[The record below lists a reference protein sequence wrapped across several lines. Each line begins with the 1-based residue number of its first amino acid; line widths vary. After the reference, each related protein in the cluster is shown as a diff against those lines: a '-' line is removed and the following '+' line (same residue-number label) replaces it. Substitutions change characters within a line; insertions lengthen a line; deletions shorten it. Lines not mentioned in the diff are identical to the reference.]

1 MQSFTRETDLDSYS
15 DTQLLDACKAMN
27 EKLLAGSEHILNGVI
42 SLGSIEVSKLF
53 VSVNRELDQN
63 YAWINGNLI
72 VVYRENDKV
81 VQAHEGAYGTHMAQE
96 SADRVADVFLVVQQ
110 ALADFP
116 ACDAPGDVLKGV
128 AQQLPFM
135 FFPEFYLIIKP
146 AHASRL
152 LSYSLLTR
160 AA

>member
-1 MQSFTRETDLDSYS
+1 
-15 DTQLLDACKAMN
+15 
-27 EKLLAGSEHILNGVI
+27 
-42 SLGSIEVSKLF
+42 
-53 VSVNRELDQN
+53 
-63 YAWINGNLI
+63 
-72 VVYRENDKV
+72 
-81 VQAHEGAYGTHMAQE
+81 MAQE
-96 SADRVADVFLVVQQ
+96 GADRVADILLVVQQ

-116 ACDAPGDVLKGV
+116 ACDAPGDILKGV

-135 FFPEFYLIIKP
+135 FFPEFNLIIKP